1 VVDLIGDAVVPYALI
16 MRTRRRIGTI
26 YPDVTMEEVHHDDLV
41 ITDHPVEKGSSISDH
56 SFKRPEEVDMR
67 VGFSNS
73 TAQTEGYVQNVY
85 EDILALQDSRE
96 PFEVD
101 TGKRHYTDMLIAGI
115 TATTDAKS
123 EFALYLVVRLKK
135 VKLTSTSGTAE
146 QATDDTPNARTSNTG
161 TQQLQGLSTGQ
172 GSVLLGTVFPAT
184 GGSDF
189 SSLSAPQSIGTRP
202 IGTGIGGNP

>member
-96 PFEVD
+96 P
-101 TGKRHYTDMLIAGI
+101 
-115 TATTDAKS
+115 TTDAKS